1 MTPVRGRLWHA
12 HRSERG
18 QVLILFVAMF
28 TVVLAMAAFAID
40 QGFWFGRRRVAQH
53 AADAAARSG
62 AVAFLSTTN
71 PLPLSPCKQAVL
83 TATQNGLSMTNF
95 DPMDPDECEAPH
107 ECVTAQVQESASS
120 LFAGAFGID
129 GIDVGAQ
136 ATACAGTV
144 LGVRADDG
152 GDGPQGISI
161 ALSRGDDCFAG
172 GKLQPGRECVVW
184 GALDGTQ
191 HNRLLWSSAGDCA
204 GDPTGAP
211 GEISDGVRFS
221 CVAGDVIGTTNI
233 PDDPPGSQAEL
244 DQDNVLLAFRDRLGR
259 PTTCASLE
267 PGQPNRASF
276 RNALGNGDGSPE
288 KAEPP
293 PPFGGSGDRDA
304 FFVQNDCLDNPRL
317 VIMPVTDAPL
327 SGGSGS
333 ITGIA
338 IVYLTGCYEQ
348 GAIPEPNPTAETNTC
363 DQAPYPPLTRK
374 LEVRGVPVRVYI
386 TKGANGELG
395 DIDDSNWPLTV
406 ETTQ

>member
-1 MTPVRGRLWHA
+1 
-12 HRSERG
+12 
-18 QVLILFVAMF
+18 MF
-28 TVVLAMAAFAID
+28 TIVLAMAAFAID

-53 AADAAARSG
+53 AADAAARGG

-71 PLPLSPCKQAVL
+71 PLPLSPCKQAAL
-83 TATQNGLSMTNF
+83 TATQNRLTMTNV
-95 DPMDPDECEAPH
+95 DPTDPDECLGPGPD
-107 ECVTAQVQESASS
+107 CVTSQIQDSVSS

-129 GIDVGAQ
+129 EIDVGAQ

-152 GDGPQGISI
+152 SDGPQGIPI
-161 ALSRGDDCFAG
+161 ALASGGPHDCFQG
-172 GKLQPGRECVVW
+172 GQLQPGRECVVW
-184 GALDGTQ
+184 GALDGPP
-191 HNRLLWSSAGDCA
+191 HNRLLWSTAGDCD
-204 GDPTGAP
+204 GSPTGDQI
-211 GEISDGVRFS
+211 EISDGVRFS

-244 DQDNVLLAFRDRLGR
+244 DQGNVLLAFRDRLGR

-288 KAEPP
+288 KADPP
-293 PPFGGSGDRDA
+293 PPLGGSGDRDA

-327 SGGSGS
+327 SGGNGS

-348 GAIPEPNPTAETNTC
+348 GAIIPEPNATAETNTC
-363 DQAPYPPLTRK
+363 AEAPYPPFTRNT
-374 LEVRGVPVRVYI
+374 EVRGVPVRVYI
-386 TKGANGELG
+386 TKGAAGDLG
-395 DIDDSNWPLTV
+395 NIDDANWPLTV

>member
-1 MTPVRGRLWHA
+1 
-12 HRSERG
+12 
-18 QVLILFVAMF
+18 MF
-28 TVVLAMAAFAID
+28 TIVLAMAAFAID

-53 AADAAARSG
+53 AADAAARVARSRFEHDQPAA
-62 AVAFLSTTN
+62 AVPMQTGGTDGHAK
-71 PLPLSPCKQAVL
+71 PL
-83 TATQNGLSMTNF
+83 TMTNV
-95 DPMDPDECEAPH
+95 DPTDPDECLGPVRLRH
-107 ECVTAQVQESASS
+107 VTGQDSVSS
-120 LFAGAFGID
+120 LFARAFGID

-152 GDGPQGISI
+152 SDGPQGIPI
-161 ALSRGDDCFAG
+161 ALARRGPDDCFRG
-172 GKLQPGRECVVW
+172 GQLQPGRECVVW
-184 GALDGTQ
+184 GALDGPP
-191 HNRLLWSSAGDCA
+191 HNRLLWSTAGDCD
-204 GDPTGAP
+204 GSPTGDQI
-211 GEISDGVRFS
+211 EISDGVRFS

-244 DQDNVLLAFRDRLGR
+244 DQGNVLLAFRDRLGR

-288 KAEPP
+288 KADPP
-293 PPFGGSGDRDA
+293 PPLGGSGDRDA

-327 SGGSGS
+327 SGGNGS

-348 GAIPEPNPTAETNTC
+348 GAIIPEPNATAETNTC
-363 DQAPYPPLTRK
+363 AEAPYPPFTRNT
-374 LEVRGVPVRVYI
+374 EVRGVPVRVYI
-386 TKGANGELG
+386 TKGAAGDLG
-395 DIDDSNWPLTV
+395 NIDDANWPLTV